1 MDFERRDI
9 HVYLSRGI
17 IPIMDRLEELSNT
30 LSNIT
35 MYDIR
40 NMYNQVRCRF
50 SLPYICLADFH
61 ITRRLGFPLTLLP
74 WDECCVMQ
82 AKNAVLNISEMEA
95 KVREATN
102 DEPWY
107 EFDSRRKWWNDL
119 IFAGVRVR
127 L

>member
-1 MDFERRDI
+1 
-9 HVYLSRGI
+9 
-17 IPIMDRLEELSNT
+17 
-30 LSNIT
+30 
-35 MYDIR
+35 
-40 NMYNQVRCRF
+40 
-50 SLPYICLADFH
+50 
-61 ITRRLGFPLTLLP
+61 
-74 WDECCVMQ
+74 MQ